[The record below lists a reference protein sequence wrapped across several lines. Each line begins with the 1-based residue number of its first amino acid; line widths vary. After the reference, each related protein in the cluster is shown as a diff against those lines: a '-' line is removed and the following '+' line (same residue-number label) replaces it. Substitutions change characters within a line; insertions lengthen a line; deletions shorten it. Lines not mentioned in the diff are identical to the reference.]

1 MKAVRQV
8 CLAVAVFVCVSGW
21 AQTGRRRCEQGIFNL
36 HKFEQLIGKE
46 TYTLTRT
53 PDEVILKSDFKFTDR
68 GTRGSADS
76 LTHHGERSH
85 AARISDQGQD
95 FALFFH

>member
-8 CLAVAVFVCVSGW
+8 CLAVVMLVCASGW
-21 AQTGRRRCEQGIFNL
+21 GQTESGVAEQGVFNL

-53 PDEVILKSDFKFTDR
+53 PTEVTLKSDFKFTDR
-68 GTRGSADS
+68 GTPVP
-76 LTHHGERSH
+76 
-85 AARISDQGQD
+85 
-95 FALFFH
+95 